1 MFHVQMEIHSF
12 NSDLDIK
19 KVGLATPTVA
29 EPSSNGEKKL
39 MTLEERRKCLQR
51 RHTTYIEST
60 NFLKSTKGF
69 QPSNFFWNFLNL
81 PHSSTMFHVQ
91 MEIHSFNS
99 DLDIKKA
106 GLASPTVAEP
116 SSNGERKLADR
127 ALEDKR
133 RGFRRSF
140 TTYM

>member
-51 RHTTYIEST
+51 RHTTYI
-60 NFLKSTKGF
+60 
-69 QPSNFFWNFLNL
+69 
-81 PHSSTMFHVQ
+81 
-91 MEIHSFNS
+91 FNS